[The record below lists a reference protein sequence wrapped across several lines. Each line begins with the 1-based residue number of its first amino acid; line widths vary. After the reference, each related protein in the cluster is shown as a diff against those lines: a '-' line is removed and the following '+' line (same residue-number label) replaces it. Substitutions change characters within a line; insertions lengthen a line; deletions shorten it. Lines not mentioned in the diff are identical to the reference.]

1 MNDGQLP
8 IRRVEN
14 HVLSGAHAGA
24 HLPLPPGQNRLA
36 VVALHAEGARH
47 LTGGQRVKPH
57 EVAALV
63 DDHRARGALAL
74 VGAWGDVEDA
84 AIDAFLNE
92 VLRSR
97 AADTGRPVRL
107 EQ

>member
-1 MNDGQLP
+1 MAT
-8 IRRVEN
+8 RVSLAEAKAK
-14 HVLSGAHAGA
+14 LS
-24 HLPLPPGQNRLA
+24 A
-36 VVALHAEGARH
+36 VVDDVRRTSRRYLIERH
-47 LTGGQRVKPH
+47 GRP
-57 EVAALV
+57 AAAIISVEELERLEAS
-63 DDHRARGALAL
+63 DLLGPSPAGALAL